1 MGADTVTAG
10 TDEKVCVEHLFK
22 IFGADPQDTI
32 RRIREGASKDQIYAD
47 TASVAAVADVSF
59 SVAQG
64 EIFVVMGL
72 SGSGKSTLIRCINRL
87 IEPTQ
92 GRILLDGNDIVG
104 MDVEGLRRLR
114 LNKLSMVFQHFALFP
129 HKTVG
134 ENVEYGLKIRGM
146 SARERREKA
155 VRALEQVGLAAYA
168 DVPPDNLSGGMQQRV
183 GLARGLAVDP
193 EIMLMDEP
201 FSALDPLIR
210 RDMQDELLVLQQQLR
225 MTIIFITHDLHEAL
239 RIGDRIAIMKDGR
252 FVQLG
257 TPEEIVANPADDY
270 VSAFTRDVDRSR
282 VFRAYMLR
290 GDPHALSSDTT
301 IETALERFASLGR
314 ETLFMVDE
322 DGRPLGVVR
331 RHDLE
336 RGGEKT
342 ALRDSLIDDFPSAQ
356 GSQELI
362 ELYTACATGLPIAL
376 VDEAGRLEGIVDPL
390 EVFRLLGG
398 GSEESAEQASASAA
412 SGDTERSA
420 IQTGP
425 LEMRR
430 SDHG

>member
-1 MGADTVTAG
+1 MGDDTDLTAG
-10 TDEKVCVEHLFK
+10 TEEKIRVEHLFK

-32 RRIREGASKDQIYAD
+32 RRIRDGASKEQIYAE
-47 TASVAAVADVSF
+47 TASVAAVSDVSF
-59 SVAQG
+59 SVNQG

-87 IEPTQ
+87 IEPTE
-92 GRILLDGNDIVG
+92 GRILLDGEDIVG

-134 ENVEYGLKIRGM
+134 ENVEYGLKIRGL

-155 VRALEQVGLAAYA
+155 VRALEQVGLAAYT

-210 RDMQDELLVLQQQLR
+210 RDMQDELLALQQQLH

-252 FVQLG
+252 FVQMG

-282 VFRAYMLR
+282 VFRAHLLR
-290 GDPHALSSDTT
+290 RDAHALSPDTA
-301 IETALERFASLGR
+301 IETALERFESLGR
-314 ETLFMVDE
+314 EALYVVDGH
-322 DGRPLGVVR
+322 GRPLGVVR

-336 RGGEKT
+336 RAGQT
-342 ALRDSLIDDFPSAQ
+342 ILQDSLIDDFPSAQ
-356 GSQELI
+356 ESQELI
-362 ELYTACATGLPIAL
+362 ELYTACAKGLPVAL
-376 VDEAGRLEGIVDPL
+376 VDDDGHLDGVIDPL
-390 EVFRLLGG
+390 EVFQILGG
-398 GSEESAEQASASAA
+398 GSDVSVEEGNTSVQ
-412 SGDTERSA
+412 SGKPGRST
-420 IQTGP
+420 IHTGT
-425 LEMRR
+425 LETRR
-430 SDHG
+430 TDHG